1 MYVLSLDLGSTNS
14 KALVLKIDK
23 KRDEEDIKL
32 VGKVRK
38 KETNFALFISE
49 IFDTFSIPK
58 DDIEV
63 IVVTGTGAS
72 FLNDKYE
79 GIDIYKVDE
88 FNAIAYGG
96 IILSKLKEGVVVSIG
111 TGTTILYSNLYDVE
125 RLGGTGLGG
134 GTFVGLSNAI
144 LQNKLADNN
153 IKTFN
158 ELIEMAKVGDRKN
171 VDLTIGDISKSSIGN
186 MSLDITAANFA
197 GTNKIFSANDLI
209 AGVANMIIE
218 NILLMLKALNK
229 KYTSVFIGTLVT
241 DEFIKKRIKEVAEY
255 TGNDVRFVENSDY
268 AIAIGA
274 WEYYLLKER
283 KNY

>member
-14 KALVLKIDK
+14 KAILLEINKSNV
-23 KRDEEDIKL
+23 DENIKL
-32 VGKVRK
+32 VGKVREK
-38 KETNFALFISE
+38 VTDFALFVLS
-49 IFDTFSIPK
+49 IFERYHVSKEDVEAI
-58 DDIEV
+58 I
-63 IVVTGTGAS
+63 VTGTGSS
-72 FLNDKYE
+72 FLDDKYE
-79 GIDIYKVDE
+79 GIDIIKVDE

-96 IILSKLKEGVVVSIG
+96 VILSKLDEAVIVSIG
-111 TGTTILYSNLYDVE
+111 TGTTIVYSNLDEVV

-153 IKTFN
+153 IKTIY
-158 ELIEMAKVGDRKN
+158 ELINMARNGKRQN
-171 VDLTIGDISKSSIGN
+171 VDLTIGDISKSDIGD

-197 GTNKIFSANDLI
+197 GTNKTFNENDLV

-218 NILLMLKALNK
+218 NILLLLRSLNK
-229 KYTSVFIGTLVT
+229 KYVSVFIGTLVT
-241 DEFIKKRIKEVAEY
+241 DEYIKNRIKEVADY
-255 TGNDVRFVENSDY
+255 TGNEVRFVENADF

-283 KNY
+283 KNV